1 MTSARLT
8 NSTARDRFRLLRIN
22 SRRSGG
28 ANAILPR
35 LTAASVQHITQLV
48 TDLLH
53 LVFRSGTRNGVTGQ
67 SPLSSLQLGP
77 IQNYLPGLSTPH
89 QSEGFFIIGV
99 SKTMRD

>member
-35 LTAASVQHITQLV
+35 LTAASVQPITQLV

-53 LVFRSGTRNGVTGQ
+53 
-67 SPLSSLQLGP
+67 
-77 IQNYLPGLSTPH
+77 
-89 QSEGFFIIGV
+89 
-99 SKTMRD
+99 

>member
-53 LVFRSGTRNGVTGQ
+53 QYLLSDYTEVGIQILVNPFEKESLMACNCKNGR
-67 SPLSSLQLGP
+67 LS
-77 IQNYLPGLSTPH
+77 
-89 QSEGFFIIGV
+89 IGRP
-99 SKTMRD
+99 TLIAAFG